1 MQASQQITLMTISKT
16 EPQTHKVALFPI
28 PNLVAFPGTFVPLH
42 IFEPR
47 YRRMVD
53 DCVANNVMIGVGHTQ
68 KEIRPAPSN
77 QVREEALNTN
87 QATYQ
92 PHQIF
97 SAGQCQ
103 IIETLE
109 DGRVHVVIEINKRL
123 LLGEEV
129 QTLPYRIV
137 KATEVVDSDR
147 DSVNDTENEIFQL
160 QAAINNALIEI
171 TTSDHPSMAEAFA
184 QHEWLN
190 QLPDEFSFRVFQ
202 FLRFDPDL
210 MQEVLETANIRDR
223 LRTIADLV
231 GVAS

>member
-1 MQASQQITLMTISKT
+1 MTTSKT
-16 EPQTHKVALFPI
+16 EQHTHEVALFPI

-68 KEIRPAPSN
+68 KEIRAAPSN
-77 QVREEALNTN
+77 QVREEALKTN

-103 IIETLE
+103 VIETLE
-109 DGRVHVVIEINKRL
+109 DGRVHVVIAITKRL

-137 KATEVVDSDR
+137 RAVEVFDDDR
-147 DSVNDTENEIFQL
+147 DSVNDTKSEIFRL
-160 QAAINNALIEI
+160 QAAINNALIKI
-171 TTSDHPSMAEAFA
+171 TASEHPSIADAFS

-223 LRTIADLV
+223 LRKIANLV
-231 GVAS
+231 GVTG